1 MYLVK
6 FRQNEYLITLFVL
19 VLTNLILKL
28 LYLDFHSL
36 GGDEPFTVYHAQMST
51 SSIIRL
57 LSEGNNPPLFE
68 ILLHYWVKLAG
79 ISPFAVRLPSLLFSC
94 ITVGFI
100 YKFGAHFLNKR
111 VGIYAGII
119 YIFSN
124 YHVVLASEARVYA
137 LLGMLAIISMYVFM
151 LLINKIESAE
161 NNRSLKTNIGVLLIT
176 NTLLIYAHYF
186 GFFILATQFLFVFT
200 NTWLRKKTW
209 RSALIMGFAIALLY
223 LPNIMVVLNRAID
236 SSTNGTWIKSPDG
249 LDSLYNM
256 IRQFTNA
263 PIIAFS
269 VVAICLIAL
278 LIWFKNR
285 HKFQTKTGYKLV
297 IFWFCFIFFTMFS
310 ISFYVPMFMDRYL
323 MPAAIAFTLLVGI
336 AVDYIVHHP
345 TFKFIIPVGI
355 CILFIATFNPKSTI
369 ANKLNVEATIA
380 KLKELKTANTI
391 VYFCPNWFELNFAYY
406 YNRSFFMDYN
416 DTDIKANIYTYL
428 AAEHIFPIADS
439 SEIHLQNHPLFDQ
452 IIYLDAAAD
461 LAFNQNGILHKL
473 KNNYLLNAQYSY
485 PEIFNLY
492 VFKHLERESN

>member
-1 MYLVK
+1 MYLAK

-19 VLTNLILKL
+19 VLTNLFLKL
-28 LYLDFHSL
+28 PYLDYHSL
-36 GGDEPFTVYHAQMST
+36 GGDEPFTVYHAQMSV
-51 SSIIRL
+51 SSIIHL

-68 ILLHYWVKLAG
+68 IFLHYWVNIFG

-151 LLINKIESAE
+151 LLINGIENADKKSI
-161 NNRSLKTNIGVLLIT
+161 KTNISVLLIT

-186 GFFILATQFLFVFT
+186 GFFILATQFLFVFF
-200 NTWLRKKTW
+200 NAWLRKKAW
-209 RSALIMGFAIALLY
+209 LGALMMGLAIAILY

-263 PIIAFS
+263 PIIAFP
-269 VVAICLIAL
+269 VFTICLIAL

-285 HKFQTKTGYKLV
+285 RKFQTKTGYKLV

-323 MPAAIAFTLLVGI
+323 MSAAIAFTLVIGI
-336 AVDYIVHHP
+336 ALDYIVRHT
-345 TFKFIIPVGI
+345 TFKFIIPLVI
-355 CILFIATFNPKSTI
+355 CILFIATFNSKSTI
-369 ANKLNVEATIA
+369 ANKLNVEVTIA
-380 KLKELKTANTI
+380 KLKELKTEKTI

-406 YNRSFFMDYN
+406 YNRSFFKDYN
-416 DTDIKANIYTYL
+416 DIDIKANIYKYL
-428 AAEHIFPIADS
+428 ASEHVFPIADS
-439 SEIHLQNHPLFDQ
+439 AEITIPKHADFDQ

-461 LAFNQNGILHKL
+461 LAFTQNGILHKL
-473 KNNYLLNAQYSY
+473 KNNYPLNAQYSY
-485 PEIFNLY
+485 PEIFKLY
-492 VFKHLERESN
+492 VFKLLKSESN